1 MDTVPHPGQGND
13 VDPSSTSGTPDAV
26 QFVALSLI
34 TRPQEQPAHDLPFF
48 MVA

>member
-1 MDTVPHPGQGND
+1 MDAVSHPGHGND

-26 QFVALSLI
+26 QFVAFSLI
-34 TRPQEQPAHDLPFF
+34 IWPQEQTAHDLPFF